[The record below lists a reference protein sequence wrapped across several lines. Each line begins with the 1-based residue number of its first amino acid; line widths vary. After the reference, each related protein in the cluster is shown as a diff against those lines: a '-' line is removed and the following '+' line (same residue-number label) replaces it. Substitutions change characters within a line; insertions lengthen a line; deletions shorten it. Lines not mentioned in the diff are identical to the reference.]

1 MVAGLMAVSLLTT
14 NTSCAD
20 YLDKEPD
27 TELDIEM
34 VFSNRDKVYQWLAF
48 VYNTIHEPDK
58 WRIWKDGYE
67 VFADDLTPSKRWEQW
82 DGKTTIPKIFGE
94 WTVNSTWDGDFWRM
108 MPQYIRHGYIFQ
120 QRAYAL
126 PDSDLP
132 QSEIDNMK
140 MEVKFLTAYA
150 WWQLAEN
157 YGAIPFKPDYITPS
171 DFTLSDL
178 MIGQSPFD
186 EVVDYCD
193 QQMLEAANALPA
205 IYDDPSKYGRIN
217 KIMALTVRSRMLLFA
232 ASPLVNGNEWYKDY
246 RNKAGELVF
255 NPTYDPNKWVK
266 AAEACKLCID
276 EAEKAGYKLY
286 VETGPTGEN
295 DPFMST
301 YNVHI
306 KKWSEGNR
314 EITFP
319 VTKGNG
325 YFDFFLY
332 GASTREFSG
341 GGGQGVYQGL
351 VDAFFTR
358 RGLPILEDESYSE
371 KGFSENVDKRNTSWS
386 YGTGKEGEITAAG
399 IYKMY
404 CNREPRFYNAVS
416 FHGSWQECAKRPYD
430 FFYNGKD
437 NIRTTAC
444 EAAGVPCVG
453 YNISMIATAPT
464 QALTSA
470 SMDWGIYYTYAAQS
484 VVDGTPI
491 DVDWCR
497 GFADGADKLTE
508 LNEKAVAAGT
518 AEKVKEVEDSIA
530 SGDLKVFA
538 TDTWTVNGKKAED
551 DAELMEKYKDYIYD
565 GYFHESEKASAP
577 SFDIIIDGIE
587 SKA

>member
-1 MVAGLMAVSLLTT
+1 MRHLNFSKYMVAGLMAASLLTT

-437 NIRTTAC
+437 NIRTSSPHDAPQNGYLVRKSLCMTDNKKTGVYTC
-444 EAAGVPCVG
+444 LLYTSDAA
-453 YNISMIATAPT
+453 
-464 QALTSA
+464 
-470 SMDWGIYYTYAAQS
+470 D
-484 VVDGTPI
+484 
-491 DVDWCR
+491 
-497 GFADGADKLTE
+497 E
-508 LNEKAVAAGT
+508 
-518 AEKVKEVEDSIA
+518 
-530 SGDLKVFA
+530 
-538 TDTWTVNGKKAED
+538 
-551 DAELMEKYKDYIYD
+551 
-565 GYFHESEKASAP
+565 
-577 SFDIIIDGIE
+577 
-587 SKA
+587 

>member
-1 MVAGLMAVSLLTT
+1 MRHLNFSKYMVAGLMAASLLTT

-358 RGLPILEDESYSE
+358 R
-371 KGFSENVDKRNTSWS
+371 VVVR
-386 YGTGKEGEITAAG
+386 
-399 IYKMY
+399 
-404 CNREPRFYNAVS
+404 
-416 FHGSWQECAKRPYD
+416 
-430 FFYNGKD
+430 
-437 NIRTTAC
+437 
-444 EAAGVPCVG
+444 
-453 YNISMIATAPT
+453 SMR
-464 QALTSA
+464 LT
-470 SMDWGIYYTYAAQS
+470 
-484 VVDGTPI
+484 
-491 DVDWCR
+491 
-497 GFADGADKLTE
+497 
-508 LNEKAVAAGT
+508 
-518 AEKVKEVEDSIA
+518 
-530 SGDLKVFA
+530 
-538 TDTWTVNGKKAED
+538 
-551 DAELMEKYKDYIYD
+551 
-565 GYFHESEKASAP
+565 
-577 SFDIIIDGIE
+577 
-587 SKA
+587 

>member
-1 MVAGLMAVSLLTT
+1 
-14 NTSCAD
+14 
-20 YLDKEPD
+20 
-27 TELDIEM
+27 
-34 VFSNRDKVYQWLAF
+34 
-48 VYNTIHEPDK
+48 
-58 WRIWKDGYE
+58 
-67 VFADDLTPSKRWEQW
+67 
-82 DGKTTIPKIFGE
+82 
-94 WTVNSTWDGDFWRM
+94 
-108 MPQYIRHGYIFQ
+108 
-120 QRAYAL
+120 
-126 PDSDLP
+126 
-132 QSEIDNMK
+132 

-301 YNVHI
+301 YIVHI

-319 VTKGNG
+319 VTKGKG
-325 YFDFFLY
+325 YLDFFLY

-358 RGLPILEDESYSE
+358 RGLPILE
-371 KGFSENVDKRNTSWS
+371 
-386 YGTGKEGEITAAG
+386 
-399 IYKMY
+399 
-404 CNREPRFYNAVS
+404 
-416 FHGSWQECAKRPYD
+416 
-430 FFYNGKD
+430 
-437 NIRTTAC
+437 
-444 EAAGVPCVG
+444 
-453 YNISMIATAPT
+453 
-464 QALTSA
+464 
-470 SMDWGIYYTYAAQS
+470 
-484 VVDGTPI
+484 
-491 DVDWCR
+491 
-497 GFADGADKLTE
+497 
-508 LNEKAVAAGT
+508 
-518 AEKVKEVEDSIA
+518 
-530 SGDLKVFA
+530 
-538 TDTWTVNGKKAED
+538 
-551 DAELMEKYKDYIYD
+551 
-565 GYFHESEKASAP
+565 
-577 SFDIIIDGIE
+577 
-587 SKA
+587 

>member
-1 MVAGLMAVSLLTT
+1 MRHLNFSKYMVAGLMAASLLTT

-341 GGGQGVYQGL
+341 GGGQGGYQGL
-351 VDAFFTR
+351 VDAFFTSS
-358 RGLPILEDESYSE
+358 L
-371 KGFSENVDKRNTSWS
+371 FKR
-386 YGTGKEGEITAAG
+386 
-399 IYKMY
+399 
-404 CNREPRFYNAVS
+404 F
-416 FHGSWQECAKRPYD
+416 
-430 FFYNGKD
+430 
-437 NIRTTAC
+437 
-444 EAAGVPCVG
+444 
-453 YNISMIATAPT
+453 
-464 QALTSA
+464 
-470 SMDWGIYYTYAAQS
+470 
-484 VVDGTPI
+484 
-491 DVDWCR
+491 
-497 GFADGADKLTE
+497 
-508 LNEKAVAAGT
+508 
-518 AEKVKEVEDSIA
+518 VK
-530 SGDLKVFA
+530 
-538 TDTWTVNGKKAED
+538 
-551 DAELMEKYKDYIYD
+551 
-565 GYFHESEKASAP
+565 
-577 SFDIIIDGIE
+577 
-587 SKA
+587 